1 MTAENP
7 LAADRDAYRK
17 TATELSDLI
26 RDLEVFAEKFKS
38 LSVIIEDD
46 KADRDRIH
54 SDAQLLYR
62 DLGTLLE
69 LAARLARR

>member
-1 MTAENP
+1 MALENP

-17 TATELSDLI
+17 TAADLSDLV

-38 LSVIIEDD
+38 LSVIIEDE
-46 KADRDRIH
+46 KADLDRIH
-54 SDAQLLYR
+54 ADGQQLYR

-69 LAARLARR
+69 LAGRLTHR